1 MLIFIDKE
9 NKIFYIMSPKC
20 GTTTIANMLN
30 VDINYKYP
38 KEELD
43 NLNNPEY
50 KKIIIVRK
58 SIIDR
63 FLSGFYEDLFNNTC
77 YNNME
82 LTFNDYLLFLHKCYT
97 EKIPN
102 VENTYIYNNLNIPLW
117 FGNCS
122 GVYRSITD
130 KNGNFSSHIMSQKY
144 AICNLV
150 NKITCIDNVQVI
162 ELNNL
167 SSILPKNVEKKNVK
181 KKIDNE
187 ENINISNMTL
197 SYIKANRIII
207 SSKFLDEKQKEIILD
222 MYKEDLLFIE
232 VLEKKFNIKY

>member
-1 MLIFIDKE
+1 MLIFIDNQ
-9 NKIFYIMSPKC
+9 NKIIYIMSPKC
-20 GTTTIANMLN
+20 GTTTIANMLS

-63 FLSGFYEDLFNNTC
+63 FLSGFYEDLFNNSC
-77 YNNME
+77 YNNIDI
-82 LTFNDYLLFLHKCYT
+82 TFNDYLLFLHKCYT

-102 VENTYIYNNLNIPLW
+102 VDNTYIYNNLNIPLW

-144 AICNLV
+144 AICSLV
-150 NKITCIDNVQVI
+150 NKINSINNVQVI
-162 ELNNL
+162 ELNDL
-167 SSILPKNVEKKNVK
+167 STILPNAERKNVK
-181 KKIDNE
+181 KKIED
-187 ENINISNMTL
+187 ENINISNMSL
-197 SYIKANRIII
+197 SYIKENRIII
-207 SSKFLDEKQKEIILD
+207 SSNFLDEKQKEIILD
-222 MYKEDLLFIE
+222 MYKDDLLFINA
-232 VLEKKFNIKY
+232 LEKKFNMKC

>member
-1 MLIFIDKE
+1 MLIFIDNL
-9 NKIFYIMSPKC
+9 NKIIYIMSPKC
-20 GTTTIANMLN
+20 GTTTIANMLS
-30 VDINYKYP
+30 VDINHKYND
-38 KEELD
+38 KELE

-50 KKIIIVRK
+50 KKIIIIRK

-63 FLSGFYEDLFNNTC
+63 FLSGFYEDLFNNSC
-77 YNNME
+77 YNNIDI
-82 LTFNDYLLFLHKCYT
+82 TFNDYLLFLHKCYT

-102 VENTYIYNNLNIPLW
+102 VDNTYIYNNLNMPLW

-150 NKITCIDNVQVI
+150 NKINCIDNIQII
-162 ELNNL
+162 ELNDL
-167 SSILPKNVEKKNVK
+167 STILPNNVEKKNVK
-181 KKIDNE
+181 KKIENI

-197 SYIKANRIII
+197 SYIKANRLII
-207 SSKFLDEKQKEIILD
+207 SSTFLDEKQKEIILD
-222 MYKEDLLFIE
+222 MYKDDLIFIDA
-232 VLEKKFNIKY
+232 LEKKFNMK

>member
-1 MLIFIDKE
+1 MLIFIDNL
-9 NKIFYIMSPKC
+9 NKIIYIMSPKC
-20 GTTTIANMLN
+20 GTTTIANMLS
-30 VDINYKYP
+30 VDINHKYND
-38 KEELD
+38 KELE

-50 KKIIIVRK
+50 KKIIIIRK

-63 FLSGFYEDLFNNTC
+63 FLSGFYEDLFNNSC
-77 YNNME
+77 YNNIDI
-82 LTFNDYLLFLHKCYT
+82 TFNDYLLFLHKCYT

-102 VENTYIYNNLNIPLW
+102 VDNTYIYNNLNMPLW

-150 NKITCIDNVQVI
+150 NKINCIDNIQII
-162 ELNNL
+162 ELNDL
-167 SSILPKNVEKKNVK
+167 TTILPNNVEKKNVK
-181 KKIDNE
+181 KKIENI

-197 SYIKANRIII
+197 SYIKENRLII
-207 SSKFLDEKQKEIILD
+207 SSTFLDEKQKEIILD
-222 MYKEDLLFIE
+222 MYKDDLIFIDA
-232 VLEKKFNIKY
+232 LEKKFNMK